1 MRTFQSTWRRA
12 TSWLPEGRPLDKPFQ
27 CDKCKNWYTPVTL
40 SEGVFCMSCA
50 EGTHAENAMTGVID
64 CHFGQFSSTMSE
76 RNVATAHNKA
86 LAARDNPHDADL
98 LAQAEA
104 EVLKLPEYLEWAGVM
119 EMPGM
124 KGERPEV
131 RFKNLAALKE
141 LTDGNRRPMTD
152 IIVLERSIK
161 NCKEMAAEIPGILK
175 QTKGGVKT
183 EITDASQANTDNDA
197 ELTKLRQFK
206 ASSEANK
213 ERMARV
219 RAKTKANKEKA
230 AVSV

>member
-1 MRTFQSTWRRA
+1 
-12 TSWLPEGRPLDKPFQ
+12 
-27 CDKCKNWYTPVTL
+27 
-40 SEGVFCMSCA
+40 
-50 EGTHAENAMTGVID
+50 
-64 CHFGQFSSTMSE
+64 
-76 RNVATAHNKA
+76 
-86 LAARDNPHDADL
+86 
-98 LAQAEA
+98 
-104 EVLKLPEYLEWAGVM
+104 
-119 EMPGM
+119 
-124 KGERPEV
+124 
-131 RFKNLAALKE
+131 
-141 LTDGNRRPMTD
+141 MTD